1 MKFQFNKNYG
11 LLTLLLFAIEILIA
25 LFVHDKII
33 RPYIGDVLVVILL
46 YTAIKTFFNY
56 SVLNTAL
63 FVFVF
68 ATLIEFLQLFHL
80 VNRLGIEN
88 NAIAKV
94 VLGSTFELTD
104 ILMYAAGLTIVIFV
118 EKSKKQNNAVQ

>member
-1 MKFQFNKNYG
+1 MNFQFNKNYG
-11 LLTLLLFAIEILIA
+11 LLTLLLLTIEILIA

-33 RPYIGDVLVVILL
+33 RPYLGDVLVVILI

-56 SVLNTAL
+56 SVLNTAML
-63 FVFVF
+63 VFIF

-88 NAIAKV
+88 NAIAKI